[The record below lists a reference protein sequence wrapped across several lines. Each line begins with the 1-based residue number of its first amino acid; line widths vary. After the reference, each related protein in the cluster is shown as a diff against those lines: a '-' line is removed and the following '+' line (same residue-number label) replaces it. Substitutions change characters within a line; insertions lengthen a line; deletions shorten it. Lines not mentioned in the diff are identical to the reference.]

1 MLKRADFME
10 HIGEHNILPHAQAAL
25 ERAREIQAG
34 FAGLGDDVAHDLSDA
49 PL

>member
-1 MLKRADFME
+1 MLKRADFIE

-34 FAGLGDDVAHDLSDA
+34 FMGLGDDVADDPSQA
-49 PL
+49 PR